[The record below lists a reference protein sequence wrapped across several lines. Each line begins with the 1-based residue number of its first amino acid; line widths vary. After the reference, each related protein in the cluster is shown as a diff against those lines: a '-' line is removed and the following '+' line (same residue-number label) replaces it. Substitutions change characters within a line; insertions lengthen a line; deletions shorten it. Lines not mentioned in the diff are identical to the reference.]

1 MKHKKIF
8 LCGIAIVLILASCKQ
23 GFLKKVKIKASP
35 QVKVNLG
42 SKEVNVG
49 NILYDNIEKN
59 LKGINDLKVYK
70 YTPKDNQGNTLHY
83 LFHYEVPKKEIDM
96 TEYVDKINSIPSKQE
111 ITIPTISVNIPTINI
126 SHTTGTLK
134 SVQNIT
140 GNDLSINNE
149 KIDISPDISIPLTTP
164 NLSYADIEKGIL
176 EITLDGI
183 DDTLKEKLTI
193 NCEHV
198 QINQGSQLLG
208 NFGKKDNLTGSL
220 NLKNKRITN
229 NIIKVSGHVEING
242 TIPADYT
249 QTINLALKI
258 SSNIEKFKEI
268 KINNQIISTDINETI
283 TIPVDIKNYIEEIT
297 LDPISIKA
305 TIKNKLSADIGIKLE
320 SSALNIHQTEFT
332 QFTANP
338 TNDTPQEKD
347 IFKGKSTLI
356 LNTTPSLDINVNI
369 NIEGYNSTDKTLTL
383 YNITPGAEY
392 SFEGEATLK
401 FELGKVVIKPLGTNL
416 NIANT
421 YTINTDILK
430 NNEILS
436 KISPKPITAYIYLVS
451 DLSDKEAPFLTTKIN
466 LEYGSTTKEII
477 DKSNE
482 QTPFVSDPIFINN
495 IPNASIKQD
504 SIDLGNIFESKPETI
519 KFKINMSLNKLTVT
533 KDIINKIKKDK
544 KAEFKAHALLDIP
557 LAVTIK
563 NDIVE
568 EMSINDLLSRKAGD
582 NISGPF
588 NQAIDSIKELNLI
601 IEYTNNTGLTLDARI
616 YNPEWK
622 DGSIFKFEKKLKLKD
637 KGPIHINLSKED
649 IQNIMK
655 KNPFPI
661 KIEVKI
667 PKDSNIDIKNG
678 SFNFSAYTVAN
689 MDINYEF

>member
-1 MKHKKIF
+1 MTHKKIF

-70 YTPKDNQGNTLHY
+70 YTLKDNQGNTLHY
-83 LFHYEVPKKEIDM
+83 LFHYKALKKEIDM
-96 TEYVDKINSIPSKQE
+96 TAYADKINDIPSKQE
-111 ITIPTISVNIPTINI
+111 ITIPTISVNVPTINI
-126 SHTTGTLK
+126 SHTMGTLK

-208 NFGKKDNLTGSL
+208 NFEKKDNLTGNL

-229 NIIKVSGHVEING
+229 NTIKVSGHVEING

-268 KINNQIISTDINETI
+268 KINNQTISTDINETI

-305 TIKNKLSADIGIKLE
+305 TIKNKLPADIGIKLE

-369 NIEGYNSTDKTLTL
+369 NIEGYNSTDKTLIF
-383 YNITPGAEY
+383 YNITPGAY
-392 SFEGEATLK
+392 SFEGKANVN
-401 FELGKVVIKPLGTNL
+401 FELGKAVIKPLGVNL

-430 NNEILS
+430 NNEIFS
-436 KISPKPITAYIYLVS
+436 KISPKPVNAYIYIVS
-451 DLSDKEAPFLTTKIN
+451 DLSDKEEPFLTTKID
-466 LEYGSTTKEII
+466 LEYNSTTKRII

-482 QTPFVSDPIFINN
+482 QTPFVPEPTFNNN
-495 IPNASIKQD
+495 IPEASIKQD
-504 SIDLGNIFESKPETI
+504 SIDLENIFESKPETI
-519 KFKINMSLNKLTVT
+519 KFKININLNKLTVT
-533 KDIINKIKKDK
+533 KGVINKIKKDK
-544 KAEFKAHALLDIP
+544 KAELIAHALLDIP

-568 EMSINDLLSRKAGD
+568 EMSIKDLLSRKAGD

-637 KGPIHINLSKED
+637 KGPIRVNLSKED

-661 KIEVKI
+661 KIEIKI
-667 PKDSNIDIKNG
+667 PKDSSIDIKNG

-689 MDINYEF
+689 MDITYEF